1 MSKGEFRMCVGC
13 LFLPFSS
20 ILLIHLYLINN
31 IRNPGEFAKLSGAS
45 RRKMNIESDI
55 VRPKDQQCNIV
66 EAVPKNE
73 RGFNDWTGFFEP
85 LCPRDASPP

>member
-1 MSKGEFRMCVGC
+1 MCRLLVSA
-13 LFLPFSS
+13 LFIHSS
-20 ILLIHLYLINN
+20 NTSYLINN